1 MAKVLIVYAT
11 RIGNTRTI
19 AEFIAEGLRDKGAE
33 VKLTDVNDVKSEVD
47 FKGYDAYLFGSATYH
62 GEMMPSMK
70 QMLFIAERARL
81 SGKAG
86 GAFGS
91 YGWSGE
97 APQKIYD
104 TMKNL
109 YRMNMINGV
118 LRVQV
123 PVRPELLEKVSY
135 EYGSKLM
142 DKINSG
148 AGSVQ
153 MN

>member
-33 VKLTDVNDVKSEVD
+33 VKLTDVNDVKSEAD
-47 FKGYDAYLFGSATYH
+47 FEGYDAYLFGSATYH

-70 QMLFIAERARL
+70 QMLFIAERAKL

-97 APQKIYD
+97 APQRIYD

-109 YRMNMINGV
+109 YRMNMV
-118 LRVQV
+118 DSALRVQV
-123 PVRPELLEKVSY
+123 PARPELLEKISY
-135 EYGSKLM
+135 DYSSELM
-142 DKINSG
+142 NKINFE

-153 MN
+153 LN